1 MSEACSQYSGYPG
14 LTGKQHSQKLL
25 PEKETI
31 NLLTHENVAGGLPFQ
46 DFWNCGQLLWN
57 ALSIVGIEEVFY
69 SIDSTKQNATFFF
82 FLLFKNALQGFLCL
96 QIVSMSMNYNYNS

>member
-46 DFWNCGQLLWN
+46 DFWDCGQLLWN

-82 FLLFKNALQGFLCL
+82 FFFAIQKCPSGFFVPPDSQYGYELQL
-96 QIVSMSMNYNYNS
+96 